1 MFRSS
6 RRGQIRGIDFS
17 LSMIIFLL
25 TMSQVLILTNNFI
38 ISNRAHQNTLARSS
52 YTDGLARD
60 MLFSEGAAD
69 TVDWENTPSSAINVS
84 NWEFGLSTGAEVNP
98 FKLGRISNWSIS
110 PMHLNYSTIKSGLDM
125 LGKSFSIKVSSTI
138 NVNITFVDSSALPSL
153 LVNGTVNLGGKGLN
167 NSKIHLFTID
177 GTGSNISQKETQTNA
192 YGNFSATIDVIGGA
206 FLLDTVLTIG
216 VIARYGQSA
225 EAVDIHQE
233 IIGSPG
239 LIGTSEI
246 SVIESSANSAGYSV
260 KLQTSKS
267 GDSVNL
273 TAIYVGTGP
282 NSNNFTQRTP
292 RNTVSYDTV
301 YYWEADD
308 FAIPENGM
316 VVFVIHEYQ
325 GGALS
330 NMGILTFPVLLD
342 DNMGD
347 IIVPTKIPNALSATI
362 TLTFE
367 VRRVLMTFTLTIW
380 EA

>member
-1 MFRSS
+1 
-6 RRGQIRGIDFS
+6 
-17 LSMIIFLL
+17 
-25 TMSQVLILTNNFI
+25 
-38 ISNRAHQNTLARSS
+38 
-52 YTDGLARD
+52 
-60 MLFSEGAAD
+60 
-69 TVDWENTPSSAINVS
+69 
-84 NWEFGLSTGAEVNP
+84 
-98 FKLGRISNWSIS
+98 
-110 PMHLNYSTIKSGLDM
+110 M

-138 NVNITFVDSSALPSL
+138 NVTITKVDSSALPSL

-177 GTGSNISQKETQTNA
+177 GTGSNVSQKETQTNA

-246 SVIESSANSAGYSV
+246 SVIESSANSTGYSV

-292 RNTVSYDTV
+292 LNTVSYDTV
-301 YYWEADD
+301 DYWEAND

-347 IIVPTKIPNALSATI
+347 IIVPAKIPNALSATI